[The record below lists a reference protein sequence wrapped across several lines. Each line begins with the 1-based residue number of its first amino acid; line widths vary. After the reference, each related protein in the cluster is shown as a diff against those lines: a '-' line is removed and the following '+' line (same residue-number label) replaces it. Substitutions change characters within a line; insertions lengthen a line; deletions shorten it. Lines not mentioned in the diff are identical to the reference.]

1 MEHSL
6 NGALMVIC
14 TTNSS
19 QLTVKLSKQD
29 HERELCEYK
38 WKDEA
43 QTYGKDSRNHSI
55 GLLFLNQKIR
65 LLTRELK
72 RSIEPHH
79 LYDQMLQ
86 RLTSAIVET
95 IKVPV

>member
-14 TTNSS
+14 TINSS

-38 WKDEA
+38 
-43 QTYGKDSRNHSI
+43 
-55 GLLFLNQKIR
+55 
-65 LLTRELK
+65 
-72 RSIEPHH
+72 
-79 LYDQMLQ
+79 
-86 RLTSAIVET
+86 
-95 IKVPV
+95 